1 MATFKINGKNF
12 ATQDG
17 TGAATVHSD
26 VVFPAGIIKNV
37 HIVAGRYSSSDGD
50 QTISADTETRVS
62 NVLSISVTNGF
73 KYFFIFNVPTVHV
86 GGNDNAQTNKSIRFF
101 IRKTATTSP
110 SDGTGIASE
119 TLVHSTMATQYVN
132 QSHNGP
138 YHTGAICGIYTA
150 TATETNHF
158 CCSFM
163 TGQIDNENGLL
174 KADDYN
180 AMLICQEIFQ

>member
-1 MATFKINGKNF
+1 MASELFVDKITGKT
-12 ATQDG
+12 A
-17 TGAATVHSD
+17 AATIEM
-26 VVFPAGIIKNV
+26 PAGFIKNV
-37 HIVAGRYSSSDGD
+37 HIATGRYSSSDGD
-50 QTISADTETRVS
+50 QTISTDTETRVS
-62 NVLSISVTNGF
+62 NVLSISVTSGY
-73 KYFFIFNVPTVHV
+73 KYLFIFNVPTVHV

-101 IRKTATTSP
+101 IRKTATASP

-119 TLVHSTMATQYVN
+119 TLVHSTMATQYIN
-132 QSHNGP
+132 ISHNGP

-158 CCSFM
+158 CGSFM
-163 TGQIDNENGLL
+163 TGQIDDEQGLL